1 MTKDLKGK
9 LAIDT
14 SALIELI
21 YCDSL
26 GQKLKKALETDMVEA
41 YTTELAITELR
52 YVLCRKLGWQQSKE
66 RVEKLLDSG
75 YFTVED
81 TSQLINEAAKIKCKR
96 AMSLPDCF
104 ILALAHKIAGNA
116 LFAHQEQ
123 ELADEMGKK
132 SFDTSLYFSWKTQNR
147 QNRAKLVDRAGF
159 EPIWVQTTKNKKQ

>member
-1 MTKDLKGK
+1 MMKDLKGK

-66 RVEKLLDSG
+66 RVNKLLASG
-75 YFTVED
+75 YFKVED
-81 TSQLINEAAKIKCKR
+81 TSQLINEAAKIKCQR
-96 AMSLPDCF
+96 AISLPDCF
-104 ILALAHKIAGNA
+104 ISRTRIGRRNGEKIIRHYLTFLGKARIGKTELQLWIGQDLNPRLPRCERGER
-116 LFAHQEQ
+116 LF
-123 ELADEMGKK
+123 L
-132 SFDTSLYFSWKTQNR
+132 
-147 QNRAKLVDRAGF
+147 
-159 EPIWVQTTKNKKQ
+159 I

>member
-1 MTKDLKGK
+1 MKDLKGK

-21 YCDSL
+21 YCDIL

-66 RVEKLLDSG
+66 RVNKLLASG

-81 TSQLINEAAKIKCKR
+81 TSQLINEAAKIKCQR
-96 AMSLPDCF
+96 AISLPDCF
-104 ILALAHKIAGNA
+104 ILALAHKIDGNA
-116 LFAHQEQ
+116 LFARQEQ

-132 SFDTSLYFSWKTQNR
+132 SFGITLLFLEEPE
-147 QNRAKLVDRAGF
+147 RAK
-159 EPIWVQTTKNKKQ
+159 PS

>member
-1 MTKDLKGK
+1 MKDLKGK

-26 GQKLKKALETDMVEA
+26 GQKLKKALETGMIEA

-52 YVLCRKLGWQQSKE
+52 FVLCRKLGWRQSKG
-66 RVEKLLDSG
+66 RVDKLLDSG
-75 YFTVED
+75 YLAVED
-81 TSQLINEAAKIKCKR
+81 TSQLINEAAKIKCQR

-116 LFAHQEQ
+116 LFARQEQ

-132 SFDTSLYFSWKTQNR
+132 SFDITLLFLEDP
-147 QNRAKLVDRAGF
+147 AKAK
-159 EPIWVQTTKNKKQ
+159 PS

>member
-1 MTKDLKGK
+1 MKDLKGK

-52 YVLCRKLGWQQSKE
+52 YVLCRKLGWQQSEE
-66 RVEKLLDSG
+66 RVDKLLASG
-75 YFTVED
+75 YFKVED
-81 TSQLINEAAKIKCKR
+81 TLQLINEAAKIKCKR
-96 AMSLPDCF
+96 AISLPDCF

-116 LFAHQEQ
+116 LFARQEQ
-123 ELADEMGKK
+123 EFADEMEKT
-132 SFDTSLYFSWKTQNR
+132 SFGITLLF
-147 QNRAKLVDRAGF
+147 L
-159 EPIWVQTTKNKKQ
+159 EELE